1 MIHQYENNG
10 YQIIL
15 DVNSG
20 AVHVVD
26 PLCYELMEWL
36 TAGKESYTAKEL
48 EAPELASA
56 AAAALKEKYPESEIA
71 EALEDLAELTRGRTA
86 VHRGYHMSA

>member
-36 TAGKESYTAKEL
+36 TAGKESYTAEEL

-56 AAAALKEKYPESEIA
+56 AAAALKAKYP
-71 EALEDLAELTRGRTA
+71 
-86 VHRGYHMSA
+86 

>member
-20 AVHVVD
+20 AVHVED
-26 PLCYELMEWL
+26 PLCDELKEWL
-36 TAGKESYTAKEL
+36 TAGTES
-48 EAPELASA
+48 
-56 AAAALKEKYPESEIA
+56 
-71 EALEDLAELTRGRTA
+71 
-86 VHRGYHMSA
+86 

>member
-36 TAGKESYTAKEL
+36 TGILYREGTGGAGTGVGS
-48 EAPELASA
+48 SCG
-56 AAAALKEKYPESEIA
+56 A
-71 EALEDLAELTRGRTA
+71 EREVSGE
-86 VHRGYHMSA
+86 